1 MITKDF
7 YKADIYRVD
16 IEKTDG
22 TFRVDVSNVISWDI
36 IRLDMNKEDL
46 KGLADFI
53 YRYLEQ
59 DKQSIKDNWN
69 YTKPIIG
76 TDADGKPIVID
87 SWNNKENN

>member
-1 MITKDF
+1 MKHF

-36 IRLDMNKEDL
+36 ISLNMNRDDL

-53 YRYLEQ
+53 
-59 DKQSIKDNWN
+59 
-69 YTKPIIG
+69 
-76 TDADGKPIVID
+76 
-87 SWNNKENN
+87 NKFLENNDE

>member
-1 MITKDF
+1 MKHF

-36 IRLDMNKEDL
+36 ISLNMNRDDL

-53 YRYLEQ
+53 NKYLE
-59 DKQSIKDNWN
+59 
-69 YTKPIIG
+69 
-76 TDADGKPIVID
+76 
-87 SWNNKENN
+87 NN

>member
-1 MITKDF
+1 MIIKDF

-36 IRLDMNKEDL
+36 ISLNMNRDDL

-53 YRYLEQ
+53 NKFLE
-59 DKQSIKDNWN
+59 N
-69 YTKPIIG
+69 
-76 TDADGKPIVID
+76 
-87 SWNNKENN
+87 E

>member
-36 IRLDMNKEDL
+36 ISMNMNRDDL
-46 KGLADFI
+46 RGLADFI
-53 YRYLEQ
+53 NKYLENKWKTNQ
-59 DKQSIKDNWN
+59 
-69 YTKPIIG
+69 T
-76 TDADGKPIVID
+76 GKRAT
-87 SWNNKENN
+87 

>member
-1 MITKDF
+1 MKHF

-36 IRLDMNKEDL
+36 IRLNMTRDDL

-53 YRYLEQ
+53 YQ
-59 DKQSIKDNWN
+59 
-69 YTKPIIG
+69 TIG
-76 TDADGKPIVID
+76 EK
-87 SWNNKENN
+87 K